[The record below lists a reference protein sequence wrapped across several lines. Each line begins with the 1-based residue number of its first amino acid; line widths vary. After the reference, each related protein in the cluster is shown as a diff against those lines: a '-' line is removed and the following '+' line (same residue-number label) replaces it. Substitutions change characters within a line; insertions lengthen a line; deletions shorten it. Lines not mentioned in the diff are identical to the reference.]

1 MADVFEQFTNLS
13 AVPEGQENPDTN
25 EGAQN
30 TDAASQQAAGTDN
43 PPAGGTPPAPDEFI
57 ENFNKRYS
65 TQFKSDDDIKGL
77 VSLPKKISEYD
88 EKLKGHTELTKSV
101 DQYKKDLEE
110 QKRTEVSRYLSSP
123 LMQRAYIA
131 NELLKKNTKGD
142 LATLTELAMSDLD
155 KMSDLDILARVNKLK
170 VPDKSL
176 DVIKEALLDEL
187 GIDTTLDPKEWDQK
201 ALTRLALKASDARKY
216 VSDMME
222 GVEVPKVL
230 SKEEMDRMA
239 KEATSK
245 KESEVAPHRA
255 EYLKFDKVKL
265 MDDLEYTVPDEFK
278 ADLPGMFDTFMI
290 KAGNEPTPENIE
302 ALNDL
307 REALFFNKYK
317 KEIYDVMYKDAESKI
332 KKALDDKLGNT
343 KPPNDAQA
351 SDGAQGTQTGEGGM
365 KFIQDLKSSGRATKI

>member
-1 MADVFEQFTNLS
+1 MPDVFEQFTSLDK
-13 AVPEGQENPDTN
+13 VPEGQENPEANAGT
-25 EGAQN
+25 QN
-30 TDAASQQAAGTDN
+30 NDPASQPGAGTAN
-43 PPAGGTPPAPDEFI
+43 PPAGGTPPKPDEFI
-57 ENFNKRYS
+57 ESFNKRYS
-65 TQFKSDDDIKGL
+65 TQYKTDEDIKGL
-77 VSLPKKISEYD
+77 FELPKKISEYD
-88 EKLKGHTELTKSV
+88 EKLKNHAELTKSV

-123 LMQRAYIA
+123 LMQRAYVA
-131 NELLKKNTKGD
+131 NELLKKNSKGD
-142 LATLTELAMSDLD
+142 LATLTELAMSDID
-155 KMSDLDILARVNKLK
+155 KMSDLDVLARVNKLK

-216 VSDMME
+216 ISDMME

-230 SKEEMDRMA
+230 SKEEMDRLA
-239 KEATSK
+239 QEAASK

-255 EYLKFDKVKL
+255 EYLKFDKVKIL
-265 MDDLEYTVPDEFK
+265 DDLEYTVPDEFK

-343 KPPNDAQA
+343 KPPNSAQA
-351 SDGAQGTQTGEGGM
+351 SDGAGGQQPSGAS
-365 KFIQDLKSSGRATKI
+365 KFMEDLKSEGRAKSI